1 MSNKIIHYLLPIQFC
16 NIHRMNPCNSVNWML
31 TELSGKMTKWQTLPF
46 RHLSVTFQSYLNW
59 PNGRDSSC
67 VYPNY
72 QRCGSPTLKISK
84 RNAVWFD
91 ISIVSPILWK
101 FLHFT
106 KLSKIKLFLILK
118 LFLYRESMYKT
129 ISKNSIH
136 WKEIFFRNRSVLIR
150 T

>member
-1 MSNKIIHYLLPIQFC
+1 MSKKIIYDLLPIKFC
-16 NIHRMNPCNSVNWML
+16 NIHRMNPCNSVNWMVWKYGWMAN
-31 TELSGKMTKWQTLPF
+31 SAISSP
-46 RHLSVTFQSYLNW
+46 VSYLSIGW
-59 PNGRDSSC
+59 MAEIHPVC
-67 VYPNY
+67 IPNY
-72 QRCGSPTLKISK
+72 QSCGSPTLNISK

-136 WKEIFFRNRSVLIR
+136 WKEFFFFEIVLC
-150 T
+150 